1 MKSRIND
8 LGKVLRGM
16 KVLSCSAMGMKVKR
30 RLYEGVA
37 ATTALYGAET
47 LSMTVAEKNKL
58 NKRDEV
64 SEEYMWS
71 NVYGPSEK

>member
-1 MKSRIND
+1 
-8 LGKVLRGM
+8 
-16 KVLSCSAMGMKVKR
+16 MGMKVKR